1 MLSPGHKAITNSI
14 RHSQRDSRSAYLF
27 GRTSPLSGS
36 TPGSSTSPPRDSPAD
51 STPGTEDGAAAASAN
66 KEATPPSPPRDAAEP
81 EPEVG
86 GGDSAAATAAADPRR
101 AAATLQRGETLLEPT
116 PL

>member
-1 MLSPGHKAITNSI
+1 MAQAAITGEPI
-14 RHSQRDSRSAYLF
+14 RGAQRRVFQPWL
-27 GRTSPLSGS
+27 RRL
-36 TPGSSTSPPRDSPAD
+36 
-51 STPGTEDGAAAASAN
+51 PGTEASAD